1 MSRHKAE
8 SIHALIERS
17 SLGSRDAC
25 RARSRVSADV
35 GRAIARS
42 AITGR
47 SATASKTGFRS
58 ATTGRYVSR
67 SSISRSRT
75 HG

>member
-1 MSRHKAE
+1 MSRHKTE

-25 RARSRVSADV
+25 RARSRIPADV

-42 AITGR
+42 AITGKYVSR
-47 SATASKTGFRS
+47 SAA
-58 ATTGRYVSR
+58 TGRYVSR
-67 SSISRSRT
+67 STTSHSRSQ
-75 HG
+75 G

>member
-42 AITGR
+42 AITGEYVSR
-47 SATASKTGFRS
+47 ST
-58 ATTGRYVSR
+58 TTGRYVSR
-67 SSISRSRT
+67 SSTSRSRT
-75 HG
+75 QG